1 MNTSLASVFH
11 VLVAGLRGVIAP
23 VASRDKA
30 RAAFFMFIWNRI
42 GQAALRFEKLVARW
56 KSGSLPKPRQRAPR
70 PAKPDAPARK
80 PLPFYIP
87 KGRAWLQRAL
97 NDYEVD
103 GCRLIN
109 GCRSQF
115 LHTIASAEMREF
127 LEAAPQARRIL
138 NPFCRMLGMNLD
150 APLGVPLPPGPP
162 RPEPPKPPRR
172 SAPRAPRRPP
182 DPPVAQP
189 ARLNLIEFFSSS

>member
-1 MNTSLASVFH
+1 MNMSLASVFH

-30 RAAFFMFIWNRI
+30 RAAFFMFIYNRI

-56 KSGSLPKPRQRAPR
+56 KAGTLPKPRVRTAR
-70 PAKPDAPARK
+70 PAKADPPPRK

-87 KGRAWLQRAL
+87 RGRAWLQRAL
-97 NDYEVD
+97 NHYEVD

-115 LHTIASAEMREF
+115 LHHLAAPEMREF
-127 LEAAPQARRIL
+127 LQAAPQARRIL

-150 APLGVPLPPGPP
+150 APYGVPLPPAPPAPPAP
-162 RPEPPKPPRR
+162 RPRRPRQSPPPT
-172 SAPRAPRRPP
+172 PP
-182 DPPVAQP
+182 DPPIPQP
-189 ARLNLIEFFSSS
+189 TRLDLIEFFSSG

>member
-1 MNTSLASVFH
+1 MNMPLASVFH

-42 GQAALRFEKLVARW
+42 GQAAHRFEKLVARW
-56 KSGSLPKPRQRAPR
+56 KNGTLPKPRLRAAR
-70 PAKPDAPARK
+70 PAKADPPARK
-80 PLPFYIP
+80 PRPFAIP
-87 KGRAWLQRAL
+87 RGRAWLQRAL

-103 GCRLIN
+103 GCRVIN

-115 LHTIASAEMREF
+115 LHVLASPELREF
-127 LEAAPQARRIL
+127 LQAAPQARRIL

-150 APLGVPLPPGPP
+150 APYGVPLPPAP
-162 RPEPPKPPRR
+162 PEP
-172 SAPRAPRRPP
+172 APRRPARRSR
-182 DPPVAQP
+182 PPAPPPIPQP
-189 ARLNLIEFFSSS
+189 ARLDLIEFFSSS

>member
-1 MNTSLASVFH
+1 MNMPLASVFH

-30 RAAFFMFIWNRI
+30 RAAFFMFIYNRI

-56 KSGSLPKPRQRAPR
+56 KAGTLPRRRPRAPR
-70 PAKPDAPARK
+70 PARPGAPPRK

-87 KGRAWLQRAL
+87 RGRAWLHRAL
-97 NDYEVD
+97 HHYQVD
-103 GCRLIN
+103 GVRLVN

-150 APLGVPLPPGPP
+150 APLGVPLPPAPP
-162 RPEPPKPPRR
+162 APPPARPRRPRQSPPTPPKPP
-172 SAPRAPRRPP
+172 
-182 DPPVAQP
+182 PVPQP
-189 ARLNLIEFFSSS
+189 TRLDLIEFFSSS